1 MRLVAM
7 SKSEGIL
14 GGREGLCPTVFC
26 VWLVLVR
33 LKSSHPEHEMWRL
46 SSPCLGPVT
55 SLVT

>member
-26 VWLVLVR
+26 AWLVLVR
-33 LKSSHPEHEMWRL
+33 LKSSRPFL
-46 SSPCLGPVT
+46 SMKCGDCLLPAWDLLPV
-55 SLVT
+55 L